1 LCHDR
6 HGGERAR
13 DDECSSDD
21 VREGEA
27 WVPHREVSHVPSAY
41 VSAGFSPL
49 YGKKKGASGEPR
61 AQKIAGNAV

>member
-1 LCHDR
+1 LRQDR

-21 VREGEA
+21 VRGREA

-41 VSAGFSPL
+41 SAGFSPL
-49 YGKKKGASGEPR
+49 YGKKKGASGDR
-61 AQKIAGNAV
+61 ARNKDCGQS